1 MINGK
6 SSDDLLSKA
15 EAMDV
20 LGIKSAETM
29 SRIAKR
35 HGVSTIK
42 EWKNVFYPNDE
53 ILELKDRREKDRA
66 SKKPNANFRAKKS
79 EKRTDLIAKNEA
91 KKAKKPQA
99 ANLPVA
105 ASGIRA
111 DEANLKERM
120 SAVVK
125 ELKEIGLYE
134 ICDKSL
140 IYSYCLTELKL
151 DEIAAQMKENF
162 TTYDDK
168 GNEKPHPLTKIYTDF
183 LTAKLNLAK
192 ALGLGAGNR
201 KGLKISEIIEIDEMD
216 KLLNG

>member
-15 EAMDV
+15 EAMDI

-42 EWKNVFYPNDE
+42 EWKNVFYPKDK

-79 EKRTDLIAKNEA
+79 EKRTELIVKNEA
-91 KKAKKPQA
+91 KKADKPQT
-99 ANLPVA
+99 ANLPVT
-105 ASGIRA
+105 ASDA
-111 DEANLKERM
+111 MANESSLKERM

-201 KGLKISEIIEIDEMD
+201 KGLKISEIIEIDEME

>member
-15 EAMDV
+15 EAMGI

-29 SRIAKR
+29 SRIVKR

-42 EWKNVFYPNDE
+42 EWKNVFYQKDE
-53 ILELKDRREKDRA
+53 ILKLKESREKDRT
-66 SKKPNANFRAKKS
+66 SKKPNANFRDKKS
-79 EKRTDLIAKNEA
+79 EKRTELITKNEA
-91 KKAKKPQA
+91 KKAETAQA

-105 ASGIRA
+105 ASGTRA
-111 DEANLKERM
+111 DEASLKERM
-120 SAVVK
+120 NAVVK

-140 IYSYCLTELKL
+140 IYSYCLTEIKL
-151 DEIAAQMKENF
+151 DEVAAQMRENF

-183 LTAKLNLAK
+183 LAAKLNLAK

-201 KGLKISEIIEIDEMD
+201 KGLKISEIIEVDEMD

>member
-1 MINGK
+1 MINSK

-15 EAMDV
+15 EAMDI

-29 SRIAKR
+29 SRIVKR
-35 HGVSTIK
+35 HGISTIK
-42 EWKNVFYPNDE
+42 EWKSVFYSKDE

-79 EKRTDLIAKNEA
+79 EKRTELIAKNEA
-91 KKAKKPQA
+91 KKADKPQT
-99 ANLPVA
+99 ANLPVT
-105 ASGIRA
+105 ASDA
-111 DEANLKERM
+111 MANESSLKERM

-201 KGLKISEIIEIDEMD
+201 KGLKISEIIEIDEME

>member
-1 MINGK
+1 ML
-6 SSDDLLSKA
+6 SDDFISKS
-15 EAMDV
+15 EAMDI
-20 LGIKSAETM
+20 LGIKSPISM
-29 SRIAKR
+29 SRLAKQ
-35 HGVSTIK
+35 HNLSTIRD
-42 EWKNVFYPNDE
+42 WKNIFYYKDE
-53 ILELKDRREKDRA
+53 ILKLKAHRDNNKNT
-66 SKKPNANFRAKKS
+66 KPNANFRAKKS
-79 EKRTDLIAKNEA
+79 EKRTELITKNEA
-91 KKAKKPQA
+91 KKAGKPQT

-105 ASGIRA
+105 ASYA
-111 DEANLKERM
+111 MKNEANLKERM

-201 KGLKISEIIEIDEMD
+201 KGLKISEIIEVDEMD